1 MQKDIK
7 SILNLRIPTTI
18 RSRGLLILNSNLH
31 TLILKHNPT
40 RCVILFYMGVNLV
53 SRNIQGTNGVLC
65 NWLLYDWA

>member
-31 TLILKHNPT
+31 TYIKT
-40 RCVILFYMGVNLV
+40 
-53 SRNIQGTNGVLC
+53 
-65 NWLLYDWA
+65 